1 MKTAIVVIPTTTNI
15 IIRQTDLFGWLV
27 VVVGVVV
34 VIALRMTT
42 VQINFKNLLA
52 EISNLLVIEIIESR
66 ICFVFSDESRPRSAT
81 PLQIRY
87 LSSPMTFVQMGI
99 AVRCHRMIAGRT
111 D

>member
-15 IIRQTDLFGWLV
+15 IIRQIDLFGWL

-87 LSSPMTFVQMGI
+87 LSSAMTFVQMGI